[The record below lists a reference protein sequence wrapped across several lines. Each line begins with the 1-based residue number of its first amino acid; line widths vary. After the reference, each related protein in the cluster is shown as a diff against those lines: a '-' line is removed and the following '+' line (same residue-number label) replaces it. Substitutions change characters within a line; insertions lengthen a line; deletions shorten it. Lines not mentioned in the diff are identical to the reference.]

1 MPAAYSARDRTP
13 LAIVFIS
20 RAQSISHRLD
30 TSTEVLPRGASTRDG
45 RVVFVSDPTLVD
57 SLHGCAVFSLACASR
72 SVVACVGMLWNKL
85 ARDGARRSLTRQP
98 RCAPPLSLSLSHAH
112 TGLPIFGLPIL
123 ECLSYRRDVE
133 FETLCIT
140 SALPSII
147 VECIAA
153 IKQNRTFVRRGQ
165 RVTPIRTDD

>member
-98 RCAPPLSLSLSHAH
+98 RCAPPLSLSLS
-112 TGLPIFGLPIL
+112 
-123 ECLSYRRDVE
+123 LSLSLTRTQGYPSLGCR
-133 FETLCIT
+133 FS
-140 SALPSII
+140 SA
-147 VECIAA
+147 
-153 IKQNRTFVRRGQ
+153 
-165 RVTPIRTDD
+165 

>member
-85 ARDGARRSLTRQP
+85 ARDGARRSLTRPP
-98 RCAPPLSLSLSHAH
+98 RCSPPLSLSLS
-112 TGLPIFGLPIL
+112 
-123 ECLSYRRDVE
+123 LSLSLTRTQGYPSLGCR
-133 FETLCIT
+133 FS
-140 SALPSII
+140 SA
-147 VECIAA
+147 
-153 IKQNRTFVRRGQ
+153 
-165 RVTPIRTDD
+165 